1 MEENIKKAEK
11 SGNVLTQTINAEG
24 KLVNITNM
32 NTQERALLAQSQE
45 TSAADSEYEHISVA
59 NIRNELFEGENVVMG
74 KSGKGDKNK

>member
-32 NTQERALLAQSQE
+32 NTQERALLAQS
-45 TSAADSEYEHISVA
+45 AADSEYEHISVA

-74 KSGKGDKNK
+74 KDKKDK